1 MFFRNRQT
9 PPSPQCKHIR
19 ALGRMPKVSLE
30 IFADLGLTDAEIGRY
45 FMVPQHCI
53 RNLRKLFYRDG

>member
-1 MFFRNRQT
+1 
-9 PPSPQCKHIR
+9 
-19 ALGRMPKVSLE
+19 MPKVSLE